1 MPHDQ
6 PFVDAYLPALLA
18 QASQLISTEFHAIV
32 QANGLSVLEWRVL
45 ATLADSGPITI
56 GQLAQQSVSKQ
67 PTVTRLLD
75 RMEQQGYVERLSAA
89 KDRRLTLVRMTRA
102 GDKMIAGLIH
112 KAHAHEASVLEPFG
126 AKRSKELK
134 KVLRELIA
142 LHRPALGT
150 SPEPGEPD
158 RKAR

>member
-1 MPHDQ
+1 MPNDQ

-45 ATLADSGPITI
+45 ATLADSPPITI
-56 GQLAQQSVSKQ
+56 GQLAQQSVTKQ

-126 AKRSKELK
+126 PKRSKELK
-134 KVLRELIA
+134 KVLQELIA
-142 LHRPALGT
+142 LHRPAPAAP
-150 SPEPGEPD
+150 PEPGEPD